1 MHPYCKIADNELI
14 GLFREGDVNAFEEMH
29 RRYYP
34 VLYSHAYRRLPE
46 REEIKDILQEVFTCL
61 WNNRLTLTFESGINA
76 YLYTC
81 VRNRIINVY
90 KHHRIKDLYLHSL
103 ECFAKDPDMNTD
115 ERLRT
120 KELIA
125 LLEQEIEALPPK
137 MSLVFKMS
145 RQEQLSHKQIAQKL
159 DISVLTV
166 RKQINNSL
174 KILRT
179 KLGALFSL
187 LI

>member
-1 MHPYCKIADNELI
+1 MHPYRKTLDDELM
-14 GLFREGDVNAFEEMH
+14 GLLREGDVEAFEEIH
-29 RRYYP
+29 KRYFP
-34 VLYSHAYRRLPE
+34 VLYSHAYRRLPD
-46 REEIKDILQEVFTCL
+46 REEVKDILQEVFTYL
-61 WNNRLTLTFESGINA
+61 WNNRLILNFESGINA

-81 VRNRIINVY
+81 VRNRIINIY
-90 KHHRIKDLYLHSL
+90 KHHKIKDVYLHSI
-103 ECFAKDPDMNTD
+103 ECFAQHPDMTTD

-137 MSLVFKMS
+137 MSVIFRMS
-145 RQEQLSHKQIAQKL
+145 RQEQLSHKEIAQKL
-159 DISVLTV
+159 DISVFTV

-179 KLGALFSL
+179 KFGALFSL
-187 LI
+187 LL

>member
-1 MHPYCKIADNELI
+1 MLPYCKTTDNELI
-14 GLFREGDVNAFEEMH
+14 RLLREGDVNAFGEIH

-34 VLYSHAYRRLPE
+34 VLYGHAYRRLPE
-46 REEIKDILQEVFTCL
+46 REEIKDILQEIFTYL

-81 VRNRIINVY
+81 VRNRIINLY
-90 KHHRIKDLYLHSL
+90 KHHKIKDVYLHSL
-103 ECFAKDPDMNTD
+103 ECYVQNPDMNAD
-115 ERLRT
+115 ERIRT
-120 KELIA
+120 KELVA

-137 MSLVFKMS
+137 MSLVFRMS
-145 RQEQLSHKQIAQKL
+145 RQEQLSHKEIADKL
-159 DISVLTV
+159 NISVFTV

-174 KILRT
+174 KILRI

-187 LI
+187 LL

>member
-1 MHPYCKIADNELI
+1 MHPYSKTADNELI
-14 GLFREGDVNAFEEMH
+14 RLLHEGDVNAFEEIH

-46 REEIKDILQEVFTCL
+46 REEVKDILQEVFTYL
-61 WNNRLTLTFESGINA
+61 WNNRLSLTFELGVNA

-81 VRNRIINVY
+81 VRNKIINIY
-90 KHHRIKDLYLHSL
+90 RHHKIRDHYLHL
-103 ECFAKDPDMNTD
+103 IECFAQKPDMTTD
-115 ERLRT
+115 EPLRT

-137 MSLVFKMS
+137 MSLVFRMS
-145 RQEQLSHKQIAQKL
+145 RQEQLSHKEIAEKL
-159 DISVLTV
+159 DISVFTV

-179 KLGALFSL
+179 KLGAFFSL
-187 LI
+187 LL

>member
-1 MHPYCKIADNELI
+1 MHPYCKTIDDELMA
-14 GLFREGDVNAFEEMH
+14 LLREGDVSAFEEIH

-46 REEIKDILQEVFTCL
+46 REEVKDILQEVFTYL

-81 VRNRIINVY
+81 VRNRIINIY
-90 KHHRIKDLYLHSL
+90 RHHKIKDLYLHSI
-103 ECFAKDPDMNTD
+103 ECFAQNPDINTD
-115 ERLRT
+115 EHLRT

-125 LLEQEIEALPPK
+125 LLEREIQALPPK
-137 MSLVFKMS
+137 MSVVFRMS
-145 RQEQLSHKQIAQKL
+145 RQEQLSHKEIAEKL
-159 DISVLTV
+159 DISVFTV

-174 KILRT
+174 KILRV
-179 KLGALFSL
+179 KLGTLFSL
-187 LI
+187 LL